1 LAWFEG
7 GKGPKSGVGASD
19 NLSCQFFSS
28 SFLYFRTFRREIKK
42 NFSVFIVVLVEQ
54 KRASGSLTLFAISDD
69 EREATEK
76 MNGSKIW
83 NKQW

>member
-1 LAWFEG
+1 LREE
-7 GKGPKSGVGASD
+7 KGRKVKRGPSD

-28 SFLYFRTFRREIKK
+28 SFLYFGTFRGEIKK

-69 EREATEK
+69 EREGEK
-76 MNGSKIW
+76 MNRSET
-83 NKQW
+83 